1 MLHHPA
7 HSKSLGSPAHESK
20 NGFQSQAN
28 SAQPSSP
35 PMHIDPSLRLPPVP
49 HPTLPQQQQQQQQQ
63 PQTMSAPSP
72 SQQTVPTQVQVQA
85 QQAQQALA
93 AGRPP
98 DAIGIGLLIEASAFD
113 SHPGS
118 HAAGP
123 GVPTGTPYD
132 PHAAGQGYFPPP
144 AMGASD
150 GYEDQMQTLY
160 IDNIGGAQGGMPNW
174 SNIPNMGMGYFYGQ
188 PS

>member
-1 MLHHPA
+1 
-7 HSKSLGSPAHESK
+7 
-20 NGFQSQAN
+20 
-28 SAQPSSP
+28 
-35 PMHIDPSLRLPPVP
+35 MHIDPSLRLPPVP

-63 PQTMSAPSP
+63 SQTMSAPSP